1 MRSSLRKLLL
11 CAAIG
16 FSSIVACIVPVRTV
30 SAYPKPSIYPISWD
44 LKFQHSVPKRIVV
57 TTPGTTIPVAY
68 WYISFAVTN
77 LTDHEQQFLPVFEMV
92 TGDGKVI
99 RSDKKVPSAVFDEI
113 KKRERKS
120 SLEPLEKI
128 SGRLLLG
135 EDQARDG
142 VAIWPEPST
151 RMGTFDIYVGG
162 LSGESIFMKDGE
174 EVAVKDWTKTSD
186 EDRKKLKTLYRTL
199 HLTYQ
204 IPGDEIKPE
213 EDIVLPKGDEWVM
226 R

>member
-16 FSSIVACIVPVRTV
+16 FSSILASTLLVRTV
-30 SAYPKPSIYPISWD
+30 SAFPKPSVYPVSWD
-44 LKFQHSVPKRIVV
+44 LKFQHTVPKRIVV
-57 TTPGTTIPVAY
+57 ITPGTNVPVAY
-68 WYISFAVTN
+68 WYMPFTVTN
-77 LTDHEQQFLPVFEMV
+77 LTDQEQKFLPVFEMV

-99 RSDKKVPSAVFDEI
+99 RSEKNVPSAVFDAI
-113 KKRERKS
+113 KKRERRS
-120 SLEPLEKI
+120 SIEPLEKI

-142 VAIWPEPST
+142 VAVWPEPST

-162 LSGESIFMKDGE
+162 LSGESVFMKDGE
-174 EVAVKDWTKTSD
+174 EVVIKSWIKTSE
-186 EDRKKLKTLYRTL
+186 EDRKKLKTLYKTL
-199 HLTYQ
+199 QLTYQ

-213 EDIVLPKGDEWVM
+213 EDVIVSKGEEWVM

>member
-1 MRSSLRKLLL
+1 MRTCFLKLLFI
-11 CAAIG
+11 AAIG
-16 FSSIVACIVPVRTV
+16 LSSVVACLVSIHTV

-44 LKFQHSVPKRIVV
+44 LKFQHSGPKRIVV
-57 TTPGTTIPVAY
+57 TTPGTNVPLAY
-68 WYISFAVTN
+68 WYMSFTVTN
-77 LTDHEQQFLPVFEMV
+77 LTEQEQQFLPLFEMV

-99 RSDKKVPSAVFDEI
+99 RSDKKVPGAVFDEV

-120 SLEPLEKI
+120 TLEPLEKI

-135 EDQARDG
+135 EDQAREG

-162 LSGESIFMKDGE
+162 LSGESVFIKDGE
-174 EVAVKDWTKTSD
+174 EVNVKDWTKTSD
-186 EDRKKLKTLYRTL
+186 QDRKKLNTLYRTL